1 MCGITGFLTRTTL
14 ALDPANCVRGMT
26 RTLAHRGPD
35 SEGIWMDRSAGIALG
50 HRRLSVVDLSPAGNQ
65 PMVSAS
71 GRYVIVFNGEIY
83 NFLDL
88 RRQLETPS
96 TDGAPAFQG
105 HSDTEVML
113 ACFERG
119 GVLNSISRFNGM
131 FAFAVWDRL
140 DRTLYLAR
148 DPLGEKPLYYGW
160 AQDTFLFGSELKAL
174 RAHPAFLGE
183 IDRSVVAMFLNYGYV
198 PAPYSI
204 YKNVFKLPPG
214 AMLTIKAGSGSTE
227 MASCWSFKRV
237 VERGCARA

>member
-1 MCGITGFLTRTTL
+1 MCGITGFLTRT
-14 ALDPANCVRGMT
+14 AAVGPDPAACVTSMT

-35 SEGIWMDRSAGIALG
+35 REGTWVDRSAGIALG

-65 PMVSAS
+65 PIVSAS
-71 GRYVIVFNGEIY
+71 GRYVTVFNGEIY
-83 NFLDL
+83 NFLEL
-88 RRQLETPS
+88 RRQLETTS
-96 TDGAPAFQG
+96 TDAAPNFQG

-119 GVLNSISRFNGM
+119 GVANSISHFNGM

-160 AQDTFLFGSELKAL
+160 TQDTFLFGSELKAL

-198 PAPYSI
+198 
-204 YKNVFKLPPG
+204 
-214 AMLTIKAGSGSTE
+214 
-227 MASCWSFKRV
+227 
-237 VERGCARA
+237 